1 MKNSNTKSIQELYQK
16 KTQYEHILDCPDT
29 YIGDPTITKENRQ
42 VVVHYDTYK
51 MIENKLVEFS
61 PGLIKICDEIIVNAR
76 DQQVRDTGLKEIRM
90 NIDKEK
96 GLITVFNDGEGIH
109 TDIHPE
115 FNIHVPELIFSHL
128 LTSTNY
134 DKEEQKITGGKNGFG
149 AKLTNIYSKYFKIET
164 ACNKTKEKYSQLF
177 ENNMLVK
184 NEPVIKKK
192 MRKEEPYTRVSFIPD
207 FEKFGLTELS
217 EDVYRILEKRM
228 YDLAACLPDSVS
240 VYFNDEKLEYNN
252 LEKYSTLYFPD
263 SEAKDLVYEK
273 VNNRWEVLATLTPS
287 DDHFQ
292 HVSYVNGIHTV
303 KGGKHVDYVINQ
315 ITKKVAEYIKNK
327 KKKIVKTNYIKDNL
341 YIFINS
347 IIVNPGFDS
356 QTKEFL
362 VTKVDKFGSTCD
374 LSDKFIEK
382 LCKTDLIERVINLTD
397 FKEKNDLKKTDGKKR
412 SLIKIPKLE
421 DANLAG
427 TNKGKECT
435 LILTEGDSA
444 KTFAISGLSI
454 IGRDYFGV
462 FPLRGKFI
470 NVRDKTPNEI
480 GKNQEIIHLKQI
492 LGLQSGKEYK
502 SVDQLRYGKIMILT
516 DADDDGRHIKGLLIN
531 FFEHFWPS
539 LLDIEDF
546 VQSFS
551 TPVVKVT
558 KGGSSHSFYTMGEYE
573 NWKDENQ
580 NGKGW
585 NIKYYKGL
593 GTSTSNE
600 AKSYFKEMNKCLLN
614 YFNDDKEECHKSIML
629 AFAKSD
635 KKDEEG
641 NKYSDK
647 RKDWLSEY
655 DKNIFID
662 NQQKNISYSD
672 FINKDLIHFSNS
684 DNIRSIP
691 NIMDG
696 LKPSQRKI
704 LYGCLKRNLYKE
716 VKVSQLSGYI
726 SENTAYHHGEM
737 SLQGTIIGLAQ
748 NFIGSNN
755 INLLEP
761 NGQFGCLDPK
771 TEIIM
776 WDGSIKFAENISV
789 NDKLIG
795 DDGLPR
801 NVLQTTSG
809 IDDMYEITNK
819 DGLKM
824 IVNKEHIL
832 TLYFIDNFV
841 IKWKEDKQ
849 MWNFKYFNGTTI
861 LTYYEYNI
869 NKECGYNN
877 ITYKINEL
885 KQLFGDRKIIDI
897 KLIEYIKLSNYNK
910 RSLYQIN
917 NYNNI
922 CWDKKHVENDPYI
935 QGCSLKFTNEYMYND
950 KQTRLELFAGLVD
963 TFGKVINNNTSY
975 PSIKF
980 NQTNKLYNLYPNI
993 IKNIRFIAN
1002 SLGFSTSIYET
1013 NNNKYTKN
1021 GLSMKMLTL
1030 RIFGNNL
1037 DEIPTRIERKKVIYS
1052 GTRSS
1057 LTKHYTKF
1065 NVKYLGK
1072 DKFCG
1077 WQLDGNERFLLSNF
1091 TVTHNSRLLGGKD
1104 HASSRYIFTELN
1116 KLVKHL
1122 INEHDIPLLKSNY
1135 DDGQKIEPVYY
1146 TPIIPLVLVNGT
1158 EGIGTGY
1165 STAVPTYKPLDI
1177 ITNIRNMLNNEEI
1190 VEMKP
1195 WSMGYSGSIIKVD
1208 TNRYI
1213 SRGIYKFLDFNTVEI
1228 TELPLGMWTDAYKD
1242 EIESKWIF
1250 DDKNKN
1256 GFLIGYEN
1264 HSTESTVK
1272 FILKFKPGIL
1282 TSLRTNIEKFEKML
1296 RLHSPISSTNMH
1308 LYDENE
1314 KIKKYNT
1321 INDIFKTFFN
1331 VRLLFYHKRREYLI
1345 KKLTRELNIIDFK
1358 IKFIEEIINETIYIF
1373 KKKKDEVI
1381 NILQTNKYPVFN
1393 PSADVLKENCDA
1405 DGNYNYLT
1413 SMPIHTFTQ
1422 EKIDELKNQ
1431 QEMKKAEVDNI
1442 HSKSEKQLWIDDLDL
1457 LEEKYVDFYDNY
1469 IKTILNEKS
1478 NKVSRKGKKGK
1489 RVKK

>member
-1 MKNSNTKSIQELYQK
+1 MKNSDKSIQELYQK

-42 VVVHYDTYK
+42 IVVHNDNYK
-51 MIENKLVEFS
+51 IIENKNLEFS

-76 DQQVRDTGLKEIRM
+76 DQQVRNTGLKEIRM
-90 NIDKEK
+90 NIDKES
-96 GLITVFNDGEGIH
+96 GMITVYNDGEGIH

-115 FNIHVPELIFSHL
+115 FNIRVPELIFSHL

-149 AKLTNIYSKYFKIET
+149 AKLTNIYSKYFKVET
-164 ACNKTKEKYSQLF
+164 SCNKTKEIYSQLF

-184 NEPVIKKK
+184 HEPVITKKK
-192 MRKEEPYTRVSFIPD
+192 RKEEPFTRISFIPD
-207 FEKFGLTELS
+207 FPKFGLSELT
-217 EDVYRILEKRM
+217 EDVYQILEKRM

-252 LEKYSTLYFPD
+252 LEKYSKLYFPE
-263 SEAKDLVYEK
+263 SENKDLVYEK
-273 VNNRWEVLATLTPS
+273 VNERWEVLATLTPS

-292 HVSYVNGIHTV
+292 QVSFVNGIHTV

-315 ITKKVAEYIKNK
+315 ITKRVAEYIKTK
-327 KKKIVKTNYIKDNL
+327 KKKTVKPNYIKDNL

-362 VTKVDKFGSTCD
+362 VTKVDKFGSSCD
-374 LSDKFIEK
+374 LSDKFIDK
-382 LCKTDLIERVINLTD
+382 LCKTELIDRVINLTD
-397 FKEKNDLKKTDGKKR
+397 FKEKNELKKTDGKKR

-427 TNKGKECT
+427 TGKGKECT

-454 IGRDYFGV
+454 IGRDYYGV

-470 NVRDKTPNEI
+470 NVRDKTPTEI
-480 GKNQEIIHLKQI
+480 GRNQEIIHLKQI
-492 LGLQSGKEYK
+492 LGLQTGKEYK
-502 SVDQLRYGKIMILT
+502 NVDQLRYGRIMILT

-539 LLDIEDF
+539 LLDIQDF
-546 VQSFS
+546 VQAFS
-551 TPVVKVT
+551 TPVVKVS
-558 KGGSSHSFYTMGEYE
+558 KANVSHSFYTMGEYE
-573 NWKDENQ
+573 NWKDNNN

-585 NIKYYKGL
+585 SIKYYKGL

-600 AKSYFKEMNKCLLN
+600 AKSYFKDMNKCLLS
-614 YFNDDKEECHKSIML
+614 YFNDDKEACHKSITL
-629 AFAKSD
+629 AFAKSE
-635 KKDEEG
+635 KKDDNG
-641 NKYSDK
+641 TRFSDK
-647 RKDWLSEY
+647 RKDWLADY
-655 DKNIFID
+655 DKNLYID
-662 NQQKNISYSD
+662 NEQKSISFSD

-691 NIMDG
+691 NMMDG

-704 LYGCLKRNLYKE
+704 LYGCIKRNLYKE
-716 VKVSQLSGYI
+716 IKVSQLSGYI

-748 NFIGSNN
+748 NFVGSNN

-776 WDGSIKFAENISV
+776 WDGSIKYAKDIEIG
-789 NDKLIG
+789 DKLIG

-832 TLYFIDNFV
+832 TLYFKDNYD
-841 IKWKEDKQ
+841 IKWDEEKKS
-849 MWNFKYFNGTTI
+849 WFFKYFNGITI
-861 LTYYEYNI
+861 INYYENNV
-869 NKECGYNN
+869 NKEDGYNN
-877 ITYKINEL
+877 ITHKINEI
-885 KQLFGDRKIIDI
+885 KKLFTDSKVIDI
-897 KLIEYIKLSNYNK
+897 KLIDYIKLPNYNK
-910 RSLYQIN
+910 NSLYQIN

-922 CWDKKHVENDPYI
+922 CWDKIDVDNDPYI
-935 QGCSLKFTNEYMYND
+935 QGCSLVFTNEYMYND
-950 KQTRLELFAGLVD
+950 KKTRLDLFAGLVD

-975 PSIKF
+975 PSIEF
-980 NQTNKLYNLYPNI
+980 NKNNILYPNI
-993 IKNIRFIAN
+993 INNIRFIAN
-1002 SLGFSTSIYET
+1002 SLGFSTNIIESNKGKTILLKLKIY
-1013 NNNKYTKN
+1013 
-1021 GLSMKMLTL
+1021 
-1030 RIFGNNL
+1030 GNNL
-1037 DEIPTRIERKKVIYS
+1037 DEIPCKTETKKIIYS
-1052 GTRSS
+1052 KTKFSF
-1057 LTKHYTKF
+1057 TKHYTKF
-1065 NVKYLGK
+1065 DVKYLGK

-1116 KLVKHL
+1116 KLVKYL
-1122 INEHDIPLLKSNY
+1122 FNENDIPLLENNY
-1135 DDGQKIEPVYY
+1135 DDGQKIEPIFY
-1146 TPIIPLVLVNGT
+1146 TPIIPMILVNGT

-1165 STAVPTYKPLDI
+1165 STAVPTYNPIDI
-1177 ITNIRNMLNNEEI
+1177 INNIRNMLNNEDI
-1190 VEMKP
+1190 NEMKP
-1195 WSMGYSGSIIKVD
+1195 WSMGYSGTIIKLD
-1208 TNRYI
+1208 TNKYM
-1213 SRGIYKFLDFNTVEI
+1213 SRGVYKFLDFNTVEV
-1228 TELPLGMWTDAYKD
+1228 TELPLGVWTDAYKD
-1242 EIESKWIF
+1242 EIENKYIF
-1250 DDKNKN
+1250 DEKSNKS

-1272 FILKFKPGIL
+1272 FILKFKPGML

-1296 RLHSPISSTNMH
+1296 HLYSPISSTNMH
-1308 LYDENE
+1308 LYNE
-1314 KIKKYNT
+1314 KEKITKYDT
-1321 INDIFKTFFN
+1321 VIDIFKAFFN
-1331 VRLLFYHKRREYLI
+1331 VRLLYYHKRREYLI
-1345 KKLTRELNIIDFK
+1345 KKLTRELNIIEYK

-1381 NILQTNKYPVFN
+1381 EILKSNKYPIFN
-1393 PSADVLKENCDA
+1393 MSADILKDDCDS

-1431 QEMKKAEVDNI
+1431 QELKKAEVDNI
-1442 HSKSEKQLWIDDLDL
+1442 NSKDEKQLWIDDLDNFEQKY
-1457 LEEKYVDFYDNY
+1457 LEFLDEY
-1469 IKTILNEKS
+1469 ITNIKNEKC
-1478 NKVSRKGKKGK
+1478 NKVSKKGKK
-1489 RVKK
+1489 RVKKVAKK

>member
-29 YIGDPTITKENRQ
+29 YIGDPTITKETRQ
-42 VVVHYDTYK
+42 IVVHYDTYK

-184 NEPVIKKK
+184 HEPEIKKK
-192 MRKEEPYTRVSFIPD
+192 MKKEEPYTRVSFIPD

-263 SEAKDLVYEK
+263 AEPKDLVYEK

-327 KKKIVKTNYIKDNL
+327 KKKVVKTNYIKDNL

-427 TNKGKECT
+427 TSKGKECT

-454 IGRDYFGV
+454 IGRDYYGV

-480 GKNQEIIHLKQI
+480 GRNQEIIHLKQI
-492 LGLQSGKEYK
+492 LGLQSAKEYK

-558 KGGSSHSFYTMGEYE
+558 KGGSSHSFYTMGEYDS
-573 NWKDENQ
+573 WKESNQ

-614 YFNDDKEECHKSIML
+614 YYNDDKEKCHKSIML

-655 DKNIFID
+655 DKNIYID
-662 NQQKNISYSD
+662 NEQKNISYSD

-716 VKVSQLSGYI
+716 IKVSQLSGYI

-761 NGQFGCLDPK
+761 NGQFG
-771 TEIIM
+771 
-776 WDGSIKFAENISV
+776 
-789 NDKLIG
+789 
-795 DDGLPR
+795 
-801 NVLQTTSG
+801 
-809 IDDMYEITNK
+809 
-819 DGLKM
+819 
-824 IVNKEHIL
+824 
-832 TLYFIDNFV
+832 
-841 IKWKEDKQ
+841 
-849 MWNFKYFNGTTI
+849 
-861 LTYYEYNI
+861 
-869 NKECGYNN
+869 
-877 ITYKINEL
+877 
-885 KQLFGDRKIIDI
+885 
-897 KLIEYIKLSNYNK
+897 
-910 RSLYQIN
+910 
-917 NYNNI
+917 
-922 CWDKKHVENDPYI
+922 
-935 QGCSLKFTNEYMYND
+935 
-950 KQTRLELFAGLVD
+950 
-963 TFGKVINNNTSY
+963 
-975 PSIKF
+975 
-980 NQTNKLYNLYPNI
+980 
-993 IKNIRFIAN
+993 
-1002 SLGFSTSIYET
+1002 
-1013 NNNKYTKN
+1013 
-1021 GLSMKMLTL
+1021 
-1030 RIFGNNL
+1030 
-1037 DEIPTRIERKKVIYS
+1037 
-1052 GTRSS
+1052 
-1057 LTKHYTKF
+1057 
-1065 NVKYLGK
+1065 
-1072 DKFCG
+1072 
-1077 WQLDGNERFLLSNF
+1077 
-1091 TVTHNSRLLGGKD
+1091 SRLLGGKD

-1116 KLVKHL
+1116 KLVKYL
-1122 INEHDIPLLKSNY
+1122 FNENDIPLLESNY
-1135 DDGQKIEPVYY
+1135 DDGQKIEPVFY

-1165 STAVPTYKPLDI
+1165 STAVPTYNPLDI
-1177 ITNIRNMLNNEEI
+1177 ITNIRNMLNNEDI

-1195 WSMGYSGSIIKVD
+1195 WSMGYTGSIIKVD

-1242 EIESKWIF
+1242 EIESKWIY

-1331 VRLLFYHKRREYLI
+1331 VRLLYYHKRREYLI

-1381 NILQTNKYPVFN
+1381 EILKNNHYPVFN
-1393 PSADVLKENCDA
+1393 MSADVLKENCDD

-1442 HSKSEKQLWIDDLDL
+1442 NSKNEKQLWIDDLDT
-1457 LEEKYVDFYDNY
+1457 LEEKYMDFYDNY
-1469 IKTILNEKS
+1469 IHVIQNEKC